1 MKDISL
7 INEIVCNTLKSEN
20 NEVIYTSWLS
30 FAENAKYD
38 GDNIIINVPNNFV
51 KEAIE
56 ERYSEDLEQLYRG
69 ELNFSK
75 LIVKS
80 DSEFNFNIL
89 SDSPSTEVHMN
100 FIPEYKSYV
109 CW

>member
-1 MKDISL
+1 MKNISL
-7 INEIVCNTLKSEN
+7 INERVCSTLKSEN
-20 NEVIYTSWLS
+20 NEVIYKSWLS

-38 GDNIIINVPNNFV
+38 GINIIITVPNNFV